1 MAPDAW
7 IPGLAG
13 LLGLVLGSFLNVCT
27 LRWPVGESVV
37 HPPSR
42 CPGCGAGIAPWDNV
56 PVLGWLWLRGRCR
69 NCAEPISVQYPL
81 VELTTGLI
89 WAGCAWQWGLS
100 WEALRAATFMTIVLG
115 IAVSDAR
122 FYIIPD
128 AFSLGGALLG
138 VALAFAPGGIEPTSA
153 LVGAVVGFGGFWLVG
168 VLGTWIV
175 RLRNPDRLAEAFDA
189 HDEQR
194 ADPVVQGRVA
204 VLARPAARLA
214 LLALAGLV
222 IAGVGFRWGAA
233 GFWVAAP
240 TMLAAVAIL
249 LAWVESFEDATF
261 EAEREAEGQGA
272 SAADEGDDVPISA
285 LGGGD
290 VRMMALVG
298 AFLGPIGVLWTTL
311 GGSLLALVAAVP
323 LTLIFRQLIPLGI
336 FLAYAA
342 AATWLWGDAVGAW
355 YLAYTG
361 IAGP

>member
-1 MAPDAW
+1 MPDAW

-13 LLGLVLGSFLNVCT
+13 FFGLALGSFLNVCT
-27 LRWPVGESVV
+27 LRWPVGQSVV

-100 WEALRAATFMTIVLG
+100 WEALRAATFLTIVLG
-115 IAVSDAR
+115 IAMSDAR

-128 AFSLGGALLG
+128 AFSLGGAVVG
-138 VALAFAPGGIEPTSA
+138 VALAFAPGGIGPASA
-153 LVGAVVGFGGFWLVG
+153 LVGAGVGFGGFWLVG
-168 VLGTWIV
+168 VVGTWIV
-175 RLRNPDRLAEAFDA
+175 RRRNPDRLAEAFDA

-194 ADPVVQGRVA
+194 ADPVVQRRVS
-204 VLARPAARLA
+204 VLARPPARLG
-214 LLALAGLV
+214 LLALSAVV
-222 IAGVGFRWGAA
+222 IAGVAVQWGMP

-240 TMLAAVAIL
+240 GLLAAVAIL

-261 EAEREAEGQGA
+261 EAEREAEDAGA
-272 SAADEGDDVPISA
+272 ESGGEEDVPISA

-298 AFLGPIGVLWTTL
+298 AVLGPIGVLWTTL

-323 LTLIFRQLIPLGI
+323 LSLVFRQLIPLGI

-342 AATWLWGDAVGAW
+342 AATWLWGDALGAW